1 MHMQLRKSVCINV
14 KTLTAPQM
22 ALGVKFSSHEI
33 SFNNVCRNRRRV
45 NFKIAKF
52 IMKMYS

>member
-1 MHMQLRKSVCINV
+1 MHMQVRKSVCINV

-33 SFNNVCRNRRRV
+33 SSNNVCRNRRRV